1 MSIATKMTKA
11 KRMGIVFEEGY
22 EPKNENEIDKLI
34 EAKQE
39 IVDQQ
44 KQETK
49 IQKDAEKK
57 AAEHAKKNLLV
68 LKDVDGDDVDQSEYF
83 FPREVRE
90 VQKDAVGKEIILEPT
105 EETAPIYFNK
115 SCGYPVDRE
124 ELIEEFVRNFPR
136 KKGFLFYKLR
146 DKEVYLVI
154 VPLAYAT
161 RISRANESRPGD
173 FQRHALSFIQEGS
186 VNVDSLRLKLQRI
199 AKHSSISTEPIVR

>member
-11 KRMGIVFEEGY
+11 KRMGIIFEPDY
-22 EPKNENEIDKLI
+22 VPKDEAELDKLI
-34 EAKQE
+34 EAKQSL
-39 IVDQQ
+39 IDQQ
-44 KQETK
+44 KEEDK
-49 IQKDAEKK
+49 IKKLAEKK
-57 AAEHAKKNLLV
+57 AAEHARKFELV

-83 FPREVRE
+83 FPREVKE
-90 VQKDAVGKEIILEPT
+90 VSKDASGKEVVLEPT
-105 EETAPIYFNK
+105 DQTAPIYFNA
-115 SCGYPVDRE
+115 SNGYPVDRE
-124 ELIEEFVRNFPR
+124 ELIEEFVRHFPR
-136 KKGFLFYKLR
+136 KKGFLFYKQR

-199 AKHSSISTEPIVR
+199 AKHSSISTEAIAR